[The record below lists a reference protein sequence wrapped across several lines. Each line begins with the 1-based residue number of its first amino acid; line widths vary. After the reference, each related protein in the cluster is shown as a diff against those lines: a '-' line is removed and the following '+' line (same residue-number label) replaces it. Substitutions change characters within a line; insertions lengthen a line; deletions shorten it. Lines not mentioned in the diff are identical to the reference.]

1 LHRSVDVFDC
11 GVVPYGQALEIQH
24 QLHSE
29 VKERQR
35 FGAIMML
42 QHMPVLTLGKNAD
55 PGLVLTHPA
64 SLKASGIEV
73 WPSDRGGE
81 VTAHEPGQLVV
92 YPILPLQDLRLPPKR
107 YVDRLLDTV
116 ILTLQHFGIAAQTDP
131 DYPGVWVAQD
141 KICAIGIRVKERVSL
156 HGIALNVVNDLKL
169 FHLIVPCG
177 IRERGV
183 TSMQNLL
190 GSTADLS
197 DVTQVWLQ
205 KFSEVMD
212 LSVKIQTVDKLRR
225 NP

>member
-1 LHRSVDVFDC
+1 LQRSLDVFDC
-11 GVVPYGQALEIQH
+11 GLLPYGKALEIQH
-24 QLHSE
+24 QLHNE
-29 VKERQR
+29 VLEGQR

-42 QHMPVLTLGKNAD
+42 QHQPVLTLGKNAD
-55 PGLVLTHPA
+55 AGLLLAQPE
-64 SLKASGIEV
+64 SLEAAGIEV
-73 WPSDRGGE
+73 VATDRGGE

-92 YPILPLQDLRLPPKR
+92 YPVLPLHQLRLPPKR

-116 ILTLQHFGIAAQTDP
+116 IFTLQHFGIAGASDP
-131 DYPGVWVAQD
+131 DYPGVWIGRD

-183 TSMQNLL
+183 TSMENLL
-190 GSTADLS
+190 GSRPDLS
-197 DVTQVWLQ
+197 DVTRIWLQ
-205 KFSEVMD
+205 RFSEVMD
-212 LSVKIQTVDKLRR
+212 LSVKIQTVDKLMR